1 MCPVPTEPVPCP
13 VLRPPRRL
21 PPPPPALTAPWTLTF
36 LRGGQRGPAPGLA
49 LRAGAPGAWW
59 TGPFSLAAVPDGA
72 PQDPAVAHR
81 GGAEAAGAQPGRRRA
96 LHEGEWYAPGRGGGA
111 GTASGPRFP
120 ACGVLPQHR
129 DWEHPEHVVCLP
141 RLLGVVPSSPSVR
154 AGTGGRLRFSE
165 VRVAASVRCP
175 GEALRPGALANTPPA
190 RALPGP
196 HRCRVSPAAML
207 DEDEDERVDEAA
219 LRQLTEMG
227 FPEGRAAKALRL
239 NQYVGPSPPG
249 RGAWS
254 PGAPRR

>member
-1 MCPVPTEPVPCP
+1 MV
-13 VLRPPRRL
+13 RP
-21 PPPPPALTAPWTLTF
+21 
-36 LRGGQRGPAPGLA
+36 
-49 LRAGAPGAWW
+49 RAWR
-59 TGPFSLAAVPDGA
+59 S
-72 PQDPAVAHR
+72 
-81 GGAEAAGAQPGRRRA
+81 GRARRA
-96 LHEGEWYAPGRGGGA
+96 LGGRARFLSLQFQTELRKILLSLIEVAQKLLALSPGAVELFTKANGTRPAGAGGA

-120 ACGVLPQHR
+120 ACGILPQHR
-129 DWEHPEHVVCLP
+129 DWEHPEHVVCLLRP
-141 RLLGVVPSSPSVR
+141 LGVVPSSPSVR